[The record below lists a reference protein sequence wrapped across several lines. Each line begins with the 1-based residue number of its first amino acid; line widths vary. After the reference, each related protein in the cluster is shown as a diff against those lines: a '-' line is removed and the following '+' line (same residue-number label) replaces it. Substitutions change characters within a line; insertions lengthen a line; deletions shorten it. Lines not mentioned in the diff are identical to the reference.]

1 MIKNYF
7 NKILFISTISIISIF
22 VLCVVP
28 INAKA
33 DTGTLITPK
42 ILDEDGTCHAN
53 IETTTSV
60 TENRSWYISLPWI
73 GGNAQWDDFIA
84 FSIDMNG
91 GEALTYGQR
100 GNWAC
105 TTQGS
110 VDSGYVGQNYI
121 FSYNSGDTDTFTF
134 HIVAYQ
140 TRDAGSSGNK
150 YWGQVEYGYTK
161 NLCAAGQFTSNN
173 SCVDTSGTLGV
184 GLGGSGQ
191 SNSSLSCTSTT
202 AGCTNPEV
210 HWRTNS
216 GLGGRVLRDGS
227 LISSAA
233 DGDMIDSG
241 ANLVDGEHSYVLQI
255 QDGFGNWYTKATAT
269 VTVSTPAM
277 SGTLTPA
284 SASCE
289 IGAGAATCN
298 VTLTWSTTNPVGTS
312 HVTAPTSAYAP
323 AVDVSGNSGSQ
334 SFVVPAGGR
343 TFYLYNN
350 NQQLDTSTTTS
361 TCVTGT
367 TWDGNTCVAPPAAKT
382 ATLSVSALQIAL
394 SSTRTSDS
402 SIQISNNNST
412 NGGSF
417 DVFCDITTPM
427 TGLTASSITCPASLA
442 SGANGNLSVTLNPT
456 PSTASNGVIRVRAVG
471 TGSPTT
477 TVSGSPKDVT
487 ETYTPPNVMSGT
499 LTSSST
505 SCEIYSG
512 ASTCNVTLT
521 WSTTNPEA
529 TSAVTA
535 AASPYAPAVNVSGN
549 SGSQSFA
556 VPYNSRTFYLYNNSK
571 SLVPTSPNGTGVT
584 ITSSCVA
591 GTTWTSGACITTTAP
606 PSPTCPSGQT
616 GTPPNC
622 TTPPTSGSVTLTAN
636 PNSGPAPLNGVS
648 LRAAVGDSA
657 GWKYYYYF
665 FCNAPNPV
673 AVPPGGSNPPF
684 NNDGGSVT
692 YTSSTTANSSNNCN
706 YSSAGTYTGRV
717 AVLKYQGSDPFT
729 TNYWQ
734 NSSNWRQAT
743 AAVTATTPVSPI
755 PVSLTANP
763 PSMTLPT
770 NSTILTWTTTG
781 NPTSCI
787 ASNGWSGA
795 KTASGGTE
803 NRTGLT
809 AQTYTYNITCSKSG
823 VPDVIDTAT
832 VVVTAPVMSC
842 TLAPTNPPGL
852 SSCIIASGASA
863 CNINFSWTTTNPV
876 STSSVTRNPSSG
888 FNPPLQNSGTNVPFP
903 VPYNTATFFLYN
915 NNTELA
921 QSAVTAS
928 CVSGTTWDGSKCDV
942 PLPAAPSNLQ
952 ASNAICGAIRLTW
965 QDNSNNE
972 TGFRIYRSR
981 SQSFSIGG
989 YYATV
994 GANVTSYTDPTVA

>member
-7 NKILFISTISIISIF
+7 SKILFVSIIFIF
-22 VLCVVP
+22 VLFVVP

-33 DTGTLITPK
+33 DTGTLTTPV
-42 ILDEDGTCHAN
+42 IQDSDGTCHAN
-53 IETTTSV
+53 TGDITASV
-60 TENRSWYISLPWI
+60 TEDRSWYISSPWI
-73 GGNAQWDDFIA
+73 GGSSQWDDFIA
-84 FSIDMNG
+84 FSINMNG
-91 GEALTYGQR
+91 GEALMYR
-100 GNWAC
+100 SAGNYDC
-105 TTQGS
+105 TTEGS
-110 VDSGYVGQNYI
+110 VGSGYLGQSGAYP
-121 FSYNSGDTDTFTF
+121 YNSGDTDTFTF
-134 HIVAYQ
+134 HLVAYQ

-150 YWGQVEYGYTK
+150 YWGQVEYGYIK

-184 GLGGSGQ
+184 GLGGSGGN
-191 SNSSLSCTSTT
+191 SSSLSCTSTT
-202 AGCTNPEV
+202 TGCTNPEV
-210 HWRTNS
+210 HWRTTS
-216 GLGGRVLRDGS
+216 GLAGRVLRDGS

-241 ANLVDGEHSYVLQI
+241 ANLVAGEHSYVLQI
-255 QDGFGNWYTKATAT
+255 QDGFGSWNTKATAT
-269 VTVSTPAM
+269 VTVSTPVM

-289 IGAGAATCN
+289 IAAGAATCN

-312 HVTAPTSAYAP
+312 SVTAPISAYAP
-323 AVDVSGNSGSQ
+323 AVNVSGNSGSQ

-343 TFYLYNN
+343 TFFLYNN
-350 NQQLDTSTTTS
+350 NTELARSITTS

-382 ATLSVSALQIAL
+382 ATLSVSASSISLT
-394 SSTRTSDS
+394 STRTSDS
-402 SIQISNNNST
+402 SIQISNTNST

-427 TGLTASSITCPASLA
+427 TGLTASSITCPVSLA

-471 TGSPTT
+471 TGSPAT

-487 ETYTPPNVMSGT
+487 VTYTPPNVMSGT

-606 PSPTCPSGQT
+606 PASSCPSGQT

-622 TTPPTSGSVTLTAN
+622 TTPPTSGSATLTAN

-657 GWKYYYYF
+657 GWSYFYYF
-665 FCNAPNPV
+665 FCNAPNTVP
-673 AVPPGGSNPPF
+673 VPPGGSNPSF
-684 NNDGGSVT
+684 NNDGGSVMNT
-692 YTSSTTANSSNNCN
+692 TNTTANSSNNCN
-706 YSSAGTYTGRV
+706 YSSIGTYTGRG
-717 AVLKYQGSDPFT
+717 AVLKYQGSDPFST
-729 TNYWQ
+729 GYWQ

-743 AAVTATTPVSPI
+743 AAVTVTQPIDFSFVDEQASWTIPSTSPRYK
-755 PVSLTANP
+755 LTYDYNNDSQLDRTDRVLLQQYLP
-763 PSMTLPT
+763 PSGSCPSGKTCDINNSGSTNIGDVLAYSIYLRTLDIYQ
-770 NSTILTWTTTG
+770 NQNDAIATIYL
-781 NPTSCI
+781 
-787 ASNGWSGA
+787 
-795 KTASGGTE
+795 
-803 NRTGLT
+803 
-809 AQTYTYNITCSKSG
+809 Q
-823 VPDVIDTAT
+823 
-832 VVVTAPVMSC
+832 
-842 TLAPTNPPGL
+842 
-852 SSCIIASGASA
+852 
-863 CNINFSWTTTNPV
+863 
-876 STSSVTRNPSSG
+876 STS
-888 FNPPLQNSGTNVPFP
+888 
-903 VPYNTATFFLYN
+903 
-915 NNTELA
+915 
-921 QSAVTAS
+921 
-928 CVSGTTWDGSKCDV
+928 
-942 PLPAAPSNLQ
+942 
-952 ASNAICGAIRLTW
+952 
-965 QDNSNNE
+965 
-972 TGFRIYRSR
+972 
-981 SQSFSIGG
+981 
-989 YYATV
+989 
-994 GANVTSYTDPTVA
+994 GANVTLTSSPSISAFSPNPSSIAKNGTANAIMTVSQTTAVGNYSINITGTASGDR